1 MKASRQT
8 PQGRRT
14 LRGFL
19 FFVLWG
25 KYIYRG
31 DLPAFPSHVF
41 RLRRFRIPGQW
52 ESFHV
57 HPNKAKKGP
66 VFVAKTGQVRMSWVT
81 R

>member
-19 FFVLWG
+19 FVLWG
-25 KYIYRG
+25 KYICRG
-31 DLPAFPSHVF
+31 DLPTFPSRGC
-41 RLRRFRIPGQW
+41 RLGRFRIPGQW